1 MKILSMTATFGKLQN
16 ETLTLQ
22 PGLNVIEASNEWGKS
37 TWCAFIIAMLYGI
50 DTRERSTAAS
60 LADKEHY
67 KPWSGAPMAG
77 TMRIDWNGR
86 DITLQR
92 SSEGRIP
99 MGKFHAYET
108 QTGIAVPELTAENCG
123 QQLLGVERSVF
134 TRSAFLR
141 FSDLPVKQDESLR
154 SRLNAL
160 VTTGDDSGAAQS
172 LEKKLK
178 DLKNRIRFNRTGS
191 LPQAQAL
198 QSQLQNDLQQQEQ
211 SLLQI
216 GSVQRRRQE
225 LQQRLDELENHK
237 LALRHA
243 AAENDRVRIE
253 NARQEAQNA
262 HARYNALEQQ
272 CAALP
277 SRRQAEENLNQLS
290 SLRRDWDSLQMEEQM
305 LPLSPHIP
313 PTPAAFTG
321 MTPEDAVA
329 TARSDRAA
337 AEALELKKSPLGTIL
352 MILGA
357 VVLMASIGL
366 VLAVK
371 PILIGIIALFVGAI
385 LAVGGGVLFAGQ
397 NKRLQAARTQLDTLT
412 TRYGSSDPKQW
423 EQAAEAFNQSFI
435 AYRQELAA
443 YTALRGNLDQRREIL
458 TQRLRSVEGSGSLTD
473 RMEHWQQIIARWD
486 ELDDLRRSC
495 QQYDS
500 HLQALAAMAKE
511 SIPAPGPDAL
521 TYTEAETSRLISDVT
536 FELSQLQ
543 RKLGQYQGQ
552 AQAIGSREALEAQ
565 LAQVTARIDR
575 LEMTYNALELALQ
588 TLQQAKTQL
597 QRRFAPRITQQA
609 RELFARLTGG
619 RYDRLTLG
627 SDLQMDVAA
636 TDETV
641 SHGALWRSDG
651 TADQL
656 YLALRLAVAREL
668 MPASPLVLDD
678 ALIRFDDKRLMT
690 ALSILSEEAE
700 TKQVLLFTCQTREN
714 QLLRDL

>member
-22 PGLNVIEASNEWGKS
+22 PGLNVIEAGNEWGKS

-50 DTRERSTAAS
+50 DTRERNTVAA

-67 KPWSGAPMAG
+67 KPWSGSPMAG

-92 SSEGRIP
+92 SSESRVP
-99 MGKFHAYET
+99 MGKFSAYET

-141 FSDLPVKQDESLR
+141 FSDLPVKQDEARR

-178 DLKNRIRFNRTGS
+178 DLKNRIRFNRTGT
-191 LPQAQAL
+191 LPQALAQ
-198 QSQLQNDLQQQEQ
+198 QEQLHNDLWQQEQ

-216 GSVQRRRQE
+216 GSVQRRQQE
-225 LQQRLDELENHK
+225 LQQRLRELENHK
-237 LALRHA
+237 LALRYA
-243 AAENDRVRIE
+243 AAENDRTRIE
-253 NARQEAQNA
+253 NAREEAQNA
-262 HARYNALEQQ
+262 HCRFNALQEQ
-272 CAALP
+272 CVALP
-277 SRRQAEENLNQLS
+277 SRRQAEDNLARLGG
-290 SLRRDWDSLQMEEQM
+290 LRRDWDSLQMEEQM
-305 LPLSPHIP
+305 LPDDPHIP
-313 PTPAAFTG
+313 PTPAAFAG
-321 MTPEDAVA
+321 MAPEDAVA
-329 TARSDRAA
+329 KAQADRAT
-337 AEALELKKSPLGTIL
+337 AEALDQKKSPLGMVL

-357 VVLMASIGL
+357 VTLIAGVALYFAIQP
-366 VLAVK
+366 A
-371 PILIGIIALFVGAI
+371 LIGILSAVAGIG
-385 LAVGGGVLFAGQ
+385 LAVGGGVLLAGQ
-397 NKRLQAARTQLDTLT
+397 NKRLQAAHTQIDALIA
-412 TRYGSSDPKQW
+412 RYGSSDPDQW
-423 EQAAEAFNQSFI
+423 VQDAEAFNQSFI
-435 AYRQELAA
+435 AYRQEQAA
-443 YTALRGNLDQRREIL
+443 YIALRGNLDQRREAL
-458 TQRLRSVEGSGSLTD
+458 TQRLQAAEGSGSLTD

-500 HLQALAAMAKE
+500 HLQALASMVREAT
-511 SIPAPGPDAL
+511 PAPQPDNL
-521 TYTEAETSRLISDVT
+521 TYTEDETNRLISDVA
-536 FELSQLQ
+536 FEISQLQ

-565 LAQVTARIDR
+565 LEQVTARIAR

-609 RELFARLTGG
+609 KVLFARLTGG

-627 SDLQMDVAA
+627 ADLQMDVAA

-668 MPASPLVLDD
+668 MPETPLVLDD
-678 ALIRFDDKRLMT
+678 ALIRFDDTRLKT
-690 ALSILSEEAE
+690 ALCILSEEAQ
-700 TKQVLLFTCQTREN
+700 TKQVLLFTCQKREK
-714 QLLRDL
+714 QLLDM